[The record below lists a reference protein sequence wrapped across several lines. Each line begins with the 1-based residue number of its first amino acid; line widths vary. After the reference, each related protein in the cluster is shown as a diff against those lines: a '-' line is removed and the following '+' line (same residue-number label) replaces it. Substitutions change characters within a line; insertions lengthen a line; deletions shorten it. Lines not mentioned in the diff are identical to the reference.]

1 MSASMNRWARR
12 VAPRPTSEPVT
23 MDDESFEEDA
33 AQEPVEPEAGPPLT
47 PDERDS
53 VEADLEDLDDMREV
67 FAPQG
72 AKGVVISCSDC
83 GENHYYGWDLLR
95 ENLEHMLQTGEP
107 RMHEPAYDPREDD
120 YVIWDYAKGYVDALA
135 DAGLDAES
143 RVEVTACAWCEATV
157 DTGFAFCPQCGRSLA
172 PVRLYRELVD
182 RGMGDQE
189 ARKLLVRAGFEP
201 FA

>member
-1 MSASMNRWARR
+1 MNRWARR
-12 VAPRPTSEPVT
+12 VVPRPTSEPVT

-33 AQEPVEPEAGPPLT
+33 PQEPVEPEAGPPLT

-107 RMHEPAYDPREDD
+107 RMHEPAFEPREQD
-120 YVIWDYAKGYVDALA
+120 YVQWDYAKGYIDALT
-135 DAGLDAES
+135 DAGIEPG
-143 RVEVTACAWCEATV
+143 RRIEVKACPWCEAPL
-157 DTGFAFCPQCGRSLA
+157 DPGFGFCPRCGRSLG

-182 RGMGDQE
+182 KGMDERE
-189 ARKLLVRAGFEP
+189 ARALLSRSGFEP
-201 FA
+201 F